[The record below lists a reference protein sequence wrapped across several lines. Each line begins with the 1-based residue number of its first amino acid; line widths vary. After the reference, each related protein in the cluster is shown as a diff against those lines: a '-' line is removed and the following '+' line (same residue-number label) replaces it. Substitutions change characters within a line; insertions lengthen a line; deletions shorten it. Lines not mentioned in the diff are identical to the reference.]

1 MQNPTTEALADI
13 ETRFVSAI
21 FKDPVEVMG
30 LLERANLGPEIVV
43 SPFLNDVLTLCFS
56 FRFEGRELDFKS
68 FYHEA
73 MKDAFGDSAM
83 LLDLLTAANTSF
95 HAKGDLRIMIQDY
108 KRRTIKAQASTLSGL
123 ADDEEWDENSA
134 AAQALIREIADV
146 EIGSRPLSQRERA
159 QEAVVGRRKI
169 IDGTE
174 DSNAVR
180 IETGIWCI
188 DNYCRPLSVSTGD
201 FNCLLFAA
209 TSTGK
214 SSLMARMVSHNV
226 FRNLKVAVFL
236 GETNYRGFIEQMA
249 GQLSR
254 VSIDEYDFK
263 KEPADRQGAY
273 MENLEDLASRCGS
286 NLWIYDDRFKIEDI
300 VNRCKSL
307 DADEGGLDF
316 VVIDH
321 MHCLKTRQKF
331 TDERLKYNYISGQ
344 LKPLGI
350 ELGCPIL
357 CLAQPSRALKSS
369 DRPPM
374 LSDLKESGNL
384 EDDADRVW
392 ALWMP
397 PKDSHGQEQERKSPH
412 PQIKLYQLKFRRGR
426 VTDVTLRLE
435 KQYTI
440 FTDDER

>member
-1 MQNPTTEALADI
+1 MQIMTTETLADI

-21 FKDPVEVMG
+21 FKDSDVMG
-30 LLERANLGPEIVV
+30 LLERANLGPEIVT
-43 SPFLNDVLTLCFS
+43 SPLLNDVLTLCFL
-56 FRFEGRELDFKS
+56 FRFEGREIDFTS

-73 MKDAFGDSAM
+73 MREPFCDALA
-83 LLDLLTAANTSF
+83 LADLLSAADTSF
-95 HAKGDLRIMIQDY
+95 HAKSDLSIMIEDY
-108 KRRTIKAQASTLSGL
+108 KRRTIRTQASTLSNL
-123 ADDEEWDENSA
+123 VDDGEWDENSA

-146 EIGSRPLSQRERA
+146 EIGSKPLSQRDRA
-159 QEAVVGRRKI
+159 MEAITGRRKL
-169 IDGTE
+169 IDGIV
-174 DSNAVR
+174 DRNAVS
-180 IETGIWCI
+180 IETGIDCI
-188 DNYCRPLSVSTGD
+188 DRYCRPLSVSTGD

-214 SSLMARMVSHNV
+214 SSLMAQMVSHNV

-236 GETNYRGFIEQMA
+236 GETNHRGFIEQMA

-263 KEPADRQGAY
+263 QEPADRQEAY
-273 MENLEDLASRCGS
+273 MENLEDIASRCGS

-307 DADEGGLDF
+307 AADEGGLDF

-350 ELGCPIL
+350 ELNCPIL

-392 ALWMP
+392 ALWLP
-397 PKDSHGQEQERKSPH
+397 PKDSHGMDQERKSPH

-435 KQYTI
+435 KQYTL
-440 FTDDER
+440 FTDDQR

>member
-1 MQNPTTEALADI
+1 MQDMKTVEPLADI

-21 FKDPVEVMG
+21 FKDPEVLS

-43 SPFLNDVLTLCFS
+43 SPFLNDVLTLCFL
-56 FRFEGRELDFKS
+56 FRVEGRELDFTS

-73 MKDAFGDSAM
+73 MKEPFALPDALA
-83 LLDLLTAANTSF
+83 DLLTAADTSF
-95 HAKGDLRIMIQDY
+95 HAKSDLKIMIKDY
-108 KRRTIKAQASTLSGL
+108 KRRMIKTQASTLSGL
-123 ADDEEWDENSA
+123 ADDAEFDENSA

-146 EIGSRPLSQRERA
+146 EIGSRPLSQSDRA
-159 QEAVVGRRKI
+159 QEAIDGRRKL

-174 DSNAVR
+174 DAKIVR
-180 IETGIWCI
+180 IETGIDCI
-188 DNYCRPLSVSTGD
+188 DRYCRPLSVSTGD

-214 SSLMARMVSHNV
+214 SSLMAKMVSHNV

-236 GETNYRGFIEQMA
+236 GETNFRGFVEQMA

-263 KEPADRQGAY
+263 REPDDRQQAY
-273 MENLEDLASRCGS
+273 MENLESIASHCGS

-300 VNRCKSL
+300 VNRCKELAS
-307 DADEGGLDF
+307 DEGGLDF

-321 MHCLKTRQKF
+321 MHCLKTRRKF
-331 TDERLKYNYISGQ
+331 TDERLKYNYISGE

-357 CLAQPSRALKSS
+357 CLAQPSRALKTT

-426 VTDVTLRLE
+426 VTDVTLKLE
-435 KQYTI
+435 KQYTV
-440 FTDDER
+440 FTDDQ